1 MAERQLVLLGAGGHA
16 KVLLDILQQQ
26 GIRPVAC
33 ISPSPLPA
41 HPLFAGIS
49 HFATDTALQN
59 FDPQAVMLINGVGA
73 LPGSSRRFALFDEAK
88 SLGFQFFS
96 VISTSAQISPFVTL
110 GEGVQIFPHAI
121 VNVDSQ
127 IADNVIINTRALVE
141 HDCLIGKHSVLS
153 PAAVL
158 CGQVQTGQ
166 QVFIGAGA
174 VVIQSVRIGDRAMVA
189 AGAMLAHDL
198 LPDSKIYP
206 ARAKP
211 ATAAGV

>member
-1 MAERQLVLLGAGGHA
+1 MAEQQQPLVLLGAGGHA
-16 KVLLDILQQQ
+16 KVVLDILLRQ
-26 GIRPVAC
+26 GIRPLAC
-33 ISPSPLPA
+33 INPQPLPA
-41 HPLFAGIS
+41 HPLFAGIA
-49 HFATDTALQN
+49 HYPDDTALHTL
-59 FDPQAVMLINGVGA
+59 DPKAVMLINGVGA
-73 LPGSSRRFALFDEAK
+73 LPGSNRRFALFDEAK
-88 SLGFQFFS
+88 SLGFRFFS
-96 VISTSAQISPFVTL
+96 VICSSAQISPFARL
-110 GEGVQIFPHAI
+110 GEGVQIFSHAI

-141 HDCLIGKHSVLS
+141 HDCQIGKHSVLS

-166 QVFIGAGA
+166 QVYIGAGA

-206 ARAKP
+206 ARAK
-211 ATAAGV
+211 AAGV

>member
-1 MAERQLVLLGAGGHA
+1 MAEQQQPLVLLGAGGHA
-16 KVLLDILQQQ
+16 KVLLDILSRQ

-33 ISPSPLPA
+33 ISPQPLPV
-41 HPLFAGIS
+41 HPLFAGIT
-49 HFATDTALQN
+49 HYANDTALHN
-59 FDPQAVMLINGVGA
+59 FDPQAVMLINGIGA

-88 SLGFQFFS
+88 LLGFRFFS
-96 VISTSAQISPFVTL
+96 VICASAQVSPFATL
-110 GEGVQIFPHAI
+110 GEGVQIFSHAI

-127 IADNVIINTRALVE
+127 LADNVIINTRALVE
-141 HDCLIGKHSVLS
+141 HDCQIGKHTVVS

-189 AGAMLAHDL
+189 AGTMLAHDL
-198 LPDSKIYP
+198 LPDYKIYP
-206 ARAKP
+206 ARAKV
-211 ATAAGV
+211 AGV